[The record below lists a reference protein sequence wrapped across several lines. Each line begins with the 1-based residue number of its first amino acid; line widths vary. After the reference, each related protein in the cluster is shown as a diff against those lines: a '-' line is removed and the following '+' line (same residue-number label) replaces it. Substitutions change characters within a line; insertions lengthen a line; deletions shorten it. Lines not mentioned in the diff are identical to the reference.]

1 MTSSQHITIAIVIA
15 ILLVP
20 QILAL
25 YLTGPRGS
33 NKKSAEAR

>member
-1 MTSSQHITIAIVIA
+1 MTSTQHITIAIVIA

-20 QILAL
+20 QILAF

-33 NKKSAEAR
+33 SKKSTEFN